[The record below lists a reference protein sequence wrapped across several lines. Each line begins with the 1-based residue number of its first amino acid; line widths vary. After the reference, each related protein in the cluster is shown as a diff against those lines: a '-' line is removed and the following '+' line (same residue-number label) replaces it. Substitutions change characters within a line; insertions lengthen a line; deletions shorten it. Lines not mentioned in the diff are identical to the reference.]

1 MTAGANGAGYLI
13 GGQTGFVPSFQN
25 AAIVETTGAG
35 DAFSAG
41 FIAEAIK
48 CLSPNGGG
56 GSGDDGV
63 GVGVSGGDGVGGVD
77 VGGVGVDVSG
87 GVGVVG
93 VVGGEG
99 EGEGLDMLGR
109 GGAEEARGMVRFA
122 AAVGAL
128 TCGGDGAIAP
138 QPLEGDVLRLLAR
151 E

>member
-1 MTAGANGAGYLI
+1 KQPTETKQAILVTGGENGAGYLI

-48 CLSPNGGG
+48 CLSPNRGGG
-56 GSGDDGV
+56 G
-63 GVGVSGGDGVGGVD
+63 
-77 VGGVGVDVSG
+77 
-87 GVGVVG
+87 
-93 VVGGEG
+93 
-99 EGEGLDMLGR
+99 
-109 GGAEEARGMVRFA
+109 GGAEETRRMVRFA

-138 QPLEGDVLRLLAR
+138 QPMESDV
-151 E
+151 